1 MTKEADYMEIKRI
14 NGVLSAYNTTR
25 KGAVQKTEAASSV
38 KNTDRVEFGFETA
51 LQAAKNGIASAVKA
65 DATPQELSAA
75 EQTLENG
82 VEANDLASY
91 IIFG

>member
-1 MTKEADYMEIKRI
+1 MEIKRI

-38 KNTDRVEFGFETA
+38 RNTDRVEFGFDTA
-51 LQAAKNGIASAVKA
+51 LQAAKRGIAAEVTA
-65 DATPQELSAA
+65 DAAPQELEQAQ
-75 EQTLENG
+75 QTLENG
-82 VEANDLASY
+82 VEASDLASY

>member
-1 MTKEADYMEIKRI
+1 MEIKRI

-25 KGAVQKTEAASSV
+25 KGLSPKTEAASPV
-38 KNTDRVEFGFETA
+38 RNTDRVEFGFDKA
-51 LQAAKNGIASAVKA
+51 LQAAKNGIAAAVQA

-75 EQTLENG
+75 QQTLDNG
-82 VEANDLASY
+82 IEANELASY